1 MTKKQKIMCNSIIH
15 AASVAA
21 ATVGAGLAQVPCS
34 DSAIITPTQM
44 AMTVA
49 LGKVFGVKLSKA
61 SAKSAMG
68 TGMTTMVGRAASQ
81 VLVGWIPGAGNV
93 INAVTAASITEA
105 LGWILVK
112 EFEKEYG
119 TPVEE
124 IETDEMFKNKL
135 IEWTGGAENECKAE
149 NYGIESFEEINGKT
163 GILQENRLVC

>member
-68 TGMTTMVGRAASQ
+68 TGMTTMVGRATSQ
-81 VLVGWIPGAGNV
+81 VLVGWILGAGNV

-112 EFEKEYG
+112 EFEKEYC
-119 TPVEE
+119 TPAEQIESEE
-124 IETDEMFKNKL
+124 TFENKL
-135 IEWTGGAENECKAE
+135 IELTGGEENECKTE
-149 NYGIESFEEINGKT
+149 NYRIEAFEGINRKT
-163 GILQENRLVC
+163 GILQKNRLVG